1 LSRHATAA
9 RLSTESGTLATAAR
23 LSTESGTLVNSW
35 CHSRDDVLQHC
46 VYLPRVL
53 GSKGRGLQLLPHD
66 TTARLSTE
74 SSTLAGLNS
83 WCRSR
88 DDMLQ
93 HLIYLPGFWEVRA
106 GACSCCRMTHQH
118 SSVRCHLTPGIYPSV
133 LGSRGPGLQLYPVT
147 QQQGSVQD
155 QLTPAPFRPCQTCL
169 VISWSLFSGDILQ
182 LCQVLLPAAS
192 ATEHTC
198 RHHKATVRCEG
209 CSSSGVGL
217 LARIC
222 EEKHFEGQ
230 SWGHGADWVMRPERM
245 CRPTVGGNVQNTL
258 VTILALHTTKTA
270 CTTLSTP
277 PAGQLDGASWFVWAG
292 SNTSMA

>member
-1 LSRHATAA
+1 MA
-9 RLSTESGTLATAAR
+9 RCFKPVNNSIVCYLRPRSWPFTFWPSLGGVTQARSGRLMKVPPMHNLAPPHNYICVTLRAR
-23 LSTESGTLVNSW
+23 
-35 CHSRDDVLQHC
+35 
-46 VYLPRVL
+46 
-53 GSKGRGLQLLPHD
+53 
-66 TTARLSTE
+66 A
-74 SSTLAGLNS
+74 
-83 WCRSR
+83 CR
-88 DDMLQ
+88 
-93 HLIYLPGFWEVRA
+93 
-106 GACSCCRMTHQH
+106 CCRMTHQH
-118 SSVRCHLTPGIYPSV
+118 SSVRCHLMPAIYPSV

-169 VISWSLFSGDILQ
+169 IISWSLFSGDILQ
-182 LCQVLLPAAS
+182 LCQVQLPAAS

-198 RHHKATVRCEG
+198 RHHMATVRCEG

-217 LARIC
+217 LARTC

-245 CRPTVGGNVQNTL
+245 CRPKVGGNVQNTL

-270 CTTLSTP
+270 CTTLSTT